1 MLSVTTVTRS
11 PEVFLR
17 RTTTESEAVGEVET
31 LKPTLVDFTFTES
44 PIELPLPQP
53 PNITEFVTDLIE
65 SVTAQPDTGK
75 EPGRGF
81 VMPSTGE

>member
-11 PEVFLR
+11 PEVFFR

-31 LKPTLVDFTFTES
+31 QQPTIVDFTYTDS
-44 PIELPLPQP
+44 TTELPLPQP

-65 SVTAQPDTGK
+65 PATAPPDTGR
-75 EPGRGF
+75 EPSKGF
-81 VMPSTGE
+81 VMPQTGQ